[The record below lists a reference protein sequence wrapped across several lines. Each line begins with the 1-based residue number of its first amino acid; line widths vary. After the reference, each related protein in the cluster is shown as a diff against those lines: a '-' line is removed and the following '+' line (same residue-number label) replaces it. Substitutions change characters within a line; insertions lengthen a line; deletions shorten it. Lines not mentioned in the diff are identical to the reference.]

1 MYRKERWWQGGWQS
15 GAEWLQRLKLKLV
28 PEPQSRDSREMPV
41 IGDENRSCFKGMG
54 SDPQLKNIMSELR
67 GG

>member
-1 MYRKERWWQGGWQS
+1 V
-15 GAEWLQRLKLKLV
+15 AADWLQRRKSKLI
-28 PEPQSRDSREMPV
+28 PEPQSRNSREMPV